1 MEWTDIRLTVAK
13 ADADNAEAVATMIA
27 EGGIYI
33 EDYSDIEQQVAEI
46 AHVDLI
52 EQELLDK
59 PRDQVIIHLYLEPG
73 ASPVETL
80 ALIAARMEAAGI
92 AYTVETEGVEQEDWQ
107 NGWRKYYHP
116 MEIGQRLAVVPSW
129 QEYDTDRVKLILDPG
144 LAFGTGGHET
154 TSLCLEALDER
165 VKGGERVLDIGTG
178 SGILAIAALKLGAA
192 SAEGVD
198 IDPVAVRTA
207 GENAALNGVADQLTV
222 LVGDLSDKASGTYEI
237 ITANIV
243 ANAILSLAPA
253 VPGLMAEDAVFI
265 ASGIIDSR
273 KDEVIA
279 GLEAA
284 GLAVQESRKSAAGSA
299 SSAAGNNRSGV
310 PRQLPLFGELL
321 AVGYSLYKLSKFR
334 IGATMPHRYF
344 TTEIAD
350 GTATLRGADAHHL
363 ARVMRGKL
371 GDTVILCDG
380 NAVEY
385 TAVIT
390 GFGPETVEFSVEPG
404 YPSAAEPSV
413 EVTLFAGYPKQDKL
427 EQVIRHGVELGC
439 AHFVPFFSRYCVAT
453 PKKEEQK
460 NERYNRI
467 AFEAAKQCGRGI
479 LPDVALPLP
488 NFGAVCRSLEG
499 YDLVL
504 FCYECGG
511 APLRELLAN
520 VRPADGKK
528 PKIAVITGAE
538 GGFAAEEAEMAAK
551 AGARTVGLGPRILRC
566 ETAPLAVLSAVMTLT
581 GNLE

>member
-92 AYTVETEGVEQEDWQ
+92 PYTSETEGVEQEDWQ

-116 MEIGQRLAVVPSW
+116 MDV
-129 QEYDTDRVKLILDPG
+129 
-144 LAFGTGGHET
+144 GH
-154 TSLCLEALDER
+154 
-165 VKGGERVLDIGTG
+165 IGTG

-222 LVGDLSDKASGTYEI
+222 LVGDLSDKASGKYDI

-284 GLAVQESRKSAAGSA
+284 GLAVQEVK
-299 SSAAGNNRSGV
+299 
-310 PRQLPLFGELL
+310 E
-321 AVGYSLYKLSKFR
+321 K
-334 IGATMPHRYF
+334 
-344 TTEIAD
+344 
-350 GTATLRGADAHHL
+350 RGWEC
-363 ARVMRGKL
+363 
-371 GDTVILCDG
+371 I
-380 NAVEY
+380 
-385 TAVIT
+385 
-390 GFGPETVEFSVEPG
+390 
-404 YPSAAEPSV
+404 
-413 EVTLFAGYPKQDKL
+413 
-427 EQVIRHGVELGC
+427 
-439 AHFVPFFSRYCVAT
+439 
-453 PKKEEQK
+453 
-460 NERYNRI
+460 
-467 AFEAAKQCGRGI
+467 
-479 LPDVALPLP
+479 
-488 NFGAVCRSLEG
+488 VCR
-499 YDLVL
+499 
-504 FCYECGG
+504 
-511 APLRELLAN
+511 R
-520 VRPADGKK
+520 K
-528 PKIAVITGAE
+528 
-538 GGFAAEEAEMAAK
+538 
-551 AGARTVGLGPRILRC
+551 
-566 ETAPLAVLSAVMTLT
+566 
-581 GNLE
+581 